1 MNALQKKIALVVVKA
16 IFEHAVVPMATEYV
30 NRTDNTWDNKAL
42 EFLMEIEKY
51 CITKLQG

>member
-30 NRTDNTWDNKAL
+30 NKTDNTWDNKAL